1 MDKNTKT
8 TATKAVSSP
17 MTDAPQAFREM
28 AEEGTTQAKEAYEKM
43 SAATT
48 EAADLIKNSYSIVVK
63 GAQDYSEKFIEFTQA
78 NTHAAFDFVQ
88 KLSDVKSP
96 SAIVELST
104 EHARKQLKTQ
114 TEQIKQLAAIAQKV
128 TLATAEPFKSG
139 VAKAFNQA
147 A

>member
-63 GAQDYSEKFIEFTQA
+63 GAHNEKFIEFTQA

>member
-1 MDKNTKT
+1 
-8 TATKAVSSP
+8 
-17 MTDAPQAFREM
+17 MTDAPQVFREM
-28 AEEGTTQAKEAYEKM
+28 AEEGTKQAKEAHEKM

-63 GAQDYSEKFIEFTQA
+63 GTQDYNEKFIEFTQVNA
-78 NTHAAFDFVQ
+78 QAAFDFVQ
-88 KLSDVKSP
+88 KLSDAKSP
-96 SAIVELST
+96 SAFVELST
-104 EHARKQLKTQ
+104 EHARNQLETL
-114 TEQIKQLAAIAQKV
+114 TEQITQLAAIAQKV